1 MKEDKK
7 KLVLTGGHGATAAL
21 AIVEEIVSR
30 DPSWDVYWIGDTTVA
45 EKTLGEYG
53 VKVRKII
60 AGRVKKKGDLL
71 SKALA
76 YLKIPVGFFHAF
88 YVVSKISPDLIL
100 SFGGFAALPVVFSSW
115 ILGKPIIIHEQISGA
130 GLANKLSAPFARK
143 IAVARADSLGF
154 FPESKTIL
162 TGNPQVSSILKIH
175 AKDKIGNPPAIFITG
190 GSSGSQII
198 NEAID
203 NILEKLLEEFFVIH
217 QTGER
222 NFEHFYNRK
231 KELHPKLAQRY
242 EVFGYVSPNE
252 VARFFERAD
261 IVVSRA
267 GANTI
272 ADIVATRRPAILV
285 PIPWSIGDEQRKN
298 ALKAVKTGLAVIL
311 EQKNLTGKSL
321 FAEIKKTKDKW
332 QEVVKNANTQE
343 YYLDKNASKK
353 IVNLLE
359 DFFK

>member
-1 MKEDKK
+1 MKKDNQ

-21 AIVEEIVSR
+21 AIGEEIVSR
-30 DPSWDVYWIGDTTVA
+30 DLNWDVYWIGDATPA

-60 AGRVKKKGDLL
+60 AGRLKKKGDLL

-76 YLKIPVGFFHAF
+76 YLKIPIGFVHAF
-88 YVVSKISPDLIL
+88 YVVSRISPDLIL

-115 ILGKPIIIHEQISGA
+115 VLGIPIIIHEQIAGA
-130 GLANKLSAPFARK
+130 GLANKLSSPFARK
-143 IAVARADSLGF
+143 IAVSRTDSLKL
-154 FPESKTIL
+154 FPKSKTIL
-162 TGNPQVSSILKIH
+162 TGNPLVSSILKIH
-175 AKDKIGNPPAIFITG
+175 AKEKIGNPPTIFITG

-198 NEAID
+198 NEAVD

-217 QTGER
+217 QTGKG
-222 NFEHFYNRK
+222 NFEHFFKRK
-231 KELHPKLAQRY
+231 KEFGPKLARRY
-242 EVFGYVSPNE
+242 EVFDYVSPNE
-252 VARFFERAD
+252 VARCFARSD

-298 ALKAVKTGLAVIL
+298 ALTAVKIGLADIL
-311 EQKNLTGKSL
+311 EQTHLTGESL
-321 FAEIKKTKDKW
+321 FAEITKTKDKW
-332 QEVVKNANTQE
+332 PEVVKNANPQE
-343 YYLDKNASKK
+343 YYLDKNASQK

-359 DFFK
+359 DFLK